1 MSLLGLDVALEEM
14 RKDGRPG
21 MKEKGHK
28 KWQEGK
34 EKGGRRIREGL
45 VSTQTVTQR
54 TRSSSLKPEGQTVVP
69 GLSSREPRIDSPPA
83 AVRSLPALLQPGQK
97 GDRVAS
103 STAQD
108 NCAWLLCAQY
118 ATTHGQALWAPV
130 PTPATSTASAAVFV
144 FYLMSFTCLVEGLT
158 STQTAAFP

>member
-1 MSLLGLDVALEEM
+1 MTRAWCLSLGAIDRTSYWLVVRHHPVNAKDVISVC
-14 RKDGRPG
+14 P
-21 MKEKGHK
+21 
-28 KWQEGK
+28 Q
-34 EKGGRRIREGL
+34 GGNHCP
-45 VSTQTVTQR
+45 
-54 TRSSSLKPEGQTVVP
+54 SLQMTKSRGAQTVVP